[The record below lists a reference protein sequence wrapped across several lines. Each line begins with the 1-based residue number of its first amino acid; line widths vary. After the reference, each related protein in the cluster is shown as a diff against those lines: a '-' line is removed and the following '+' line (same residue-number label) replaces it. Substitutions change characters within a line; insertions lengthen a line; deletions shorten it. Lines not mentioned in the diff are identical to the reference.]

1 MKRIHVIALV
11 VAVALVALPVLAQ
24 YGITNF
30 SGVHMDG
37 AFSTATPILLV
48 APATSSVSNAIEV
61 RNPQGT
67 PVFYVNSSGALY
79 PTTFPN
85 LAAPYKITVP
95 TAQTTAT
102 PGLQI
107 DSLSADGDTVLIS
120 KDAGTPVAR
129 LDQDGNV
136 SVVNVDASGY
146 AKAGVGT
153 PVVVTSLGAGDAV
166 FSDDV
171 EVVDDMHVTGA
182 MKVGVPTPNAGMTWD
197 DDDLVVGDDFG
208 VIDDSWF
215 GDNVEINGD
224 ITLENDEKIVN
235 SSDGT
240 IGFTDGTNTLMTIVD
255 GGSVGNL
262 SVTGTAGVTGHTT
275 LTGGATLPLNA
286 TSGVGLPLV
295 VSKSFTYTAAAGAT
309 YDAFIIPEN
318 QKIIIH
324 SVLCN
329 VTTNFDATG
338 DDATMNVGDANDAD
352 GFLVLTD
359 TELQAADTEGTGFA
373 AGWQGMADATIG
385 VYLDEVDSG
394 FVVVAPAGGYTVT
407 YTLDETS
414 GDTLAGGAAT
424 LYMIYTRIL

>member
-107 DSLSADGDTVLIS
+107 DSLAADGDTVLIS
-120 KDAGTPVAR
+120 KDAGTPVAQ
-129 LDQDGNV
+129 LDKDGNA

-146 AKAGVGT
+146 AKAGVAT
-153 PVVVTSLGAGDAV
+153 PAVVTSLGAGDAV

-262 SVTGTAGVTGHTT
+262 SVTGTAGVTGMTT
-275 LTGGATLPLNA
+275 HTGGETMLTNVENIMQPTWLSVPI
-286 TSGVGLPLV
+286 TW
-295 VSKSFTYTAAAGAT
+295 TAAAGGTGTVAT
-309 YDAFIIPEN
+309 IGTNEIW
-318 QKIIIH
+318 IVH
-324 SVLCN
+324 SVLVN
-329 VTTNFDATG
+329 VTTNFDCTG
-338 DDATMNVGDANDAD
+338 DDATLVIGDGNDAD
-352 GFLVLTD
+352 GFIVLAD
-359 TELQAADTEGTGFA
+359 AELQAADTEGTGFE
-373 AGWQGMADATIG
+373 AGWQGMTDATIG
-385 VYLDEVDSG
+385 AYLDEVDMG
-394 FVVVAPAGGYTVT
+394 FVYQSTET
-407 YTLDETS
+407 IDWLLDETD
-414 GDTLAGGAAT
+414 GETITAGAAT
-424 LYMIYTRIL
+424 IYVCYTRIL

>member
-11 VAVALVALPVLAQ
+11 VAVALVALPALAQ

-107 DSLSADGDTVLIS
+107 DSLAADGDTVLIS
-120 KDAGTPVAR
+120 KDAGTPVAQ
-129 LDQDGNV
+129 LDKDGNA

-146 AKAGVGT
+146 AKAGVAT
-153 PVVVTSLGAGDAV
+153 PAVVTSLGAGDAV

-182 MKVGVPTPNAGMTWD
+182 MKVGVPTPVGMTWN
-197 DDDLVVGDDFG
+197 DDDLLVGDDFE

-215 GDNVEINGD
+215 NG
-224 ITLENDEKIVN
+224 
-235 SSDGT
+235 
-240 IGFTDGTNTLMTIVD
+240 M
-255 GGSVGNL
+255 
-262 SVTGTAGVTGHTT
+262 TT
-275 LTGGATLPLNA
+275 LTGGVTLPLNA

-309 YDAFIIPEN
+309 YDGFIIPES
-318 QKIIIH
+318 QKIFIH
-324 SVLCN
+324 SVLVN
-329 VTTNFDATG
+329 VTENFDCTG
-338 DDATMNVGDANDAD
+338 DDCTLDVGDASDGD
-352 GFLVLTD
+352 GFIDLAD
-359 TELQAADTEGTGFA
+359 AELQAADTEGTGFP
-373 AGWQGMADATIG
+373 AGWQGLSAETLGA
-385 VYLDEVDSG
+385 YLDLNHNS
-394 FVVVAPAGGYTVT
+394 FPVVAPAGGYTVT
-407 YTLDETS
+407 YTIDETS

-424 LYMIYTRIL
+424 IYMSYTRIE